1 MIVPGQGTIG
11 SRRNQGKR
19 DFWHLVS
26 DHRTLFGGRLDEID
40 LLPGIEFRK
49 RGDRESSGNDHAVEF
64 AFGHLGSYLF
74 DRSEANFGGD
84 AKQFENLRAIG
95 AACTR
100 PGTNTDPQSAEIVK
114 RFDRE
119 ALERRELKRAV
130 VHRKYDAHRAISGS
144 LRPIAP

>member
-1 MIVPGQGTIG
+1 
-11 SRRNQGKR
+11 RNV
-19 DFWHLVS
+19 F
-26 DHRTLFGGRLDEID
+26 
-40 LLPGIEFRK
+40 P
-49 RGDRESSGNDHAVEF
+49 VEF
-64 AFGHLGSYLF
+64 ALGILGALFF
-74 DRSEANFGGD
+74 DRTEANLGGA
-84 AKQFENLRAIG
+84 AKQFENVRDIG

-144 LRPIAP
+144 LRPIAPVPALQGDAHG